1 MIEPNDI
8 FVRRAFALGRRA
20 PAALE
25 IGAVPDREY
34 GVGVVGI
41 DDEEHAASFTRPGR
55 RRRLRPAG
63 IPLRSRA
70 IDFLRDLDRE
80 SGRTTREHRGGPG
93 SAPREGTPPAPTKPR
108 RTQGRRAGC

>member
-8 FVRRAFALGRRA
+8 FVGRALALGRRA

-55 RRRLRPAG
+55 LHQLRPAG
-63 IPLRSRA
+63 IPLRTRA
-70 IDFLRDLDRE
+70 IDFLRDPDRE

-93 SAPREGTPPAPTKPR
+93 SARRDRSPRPPTRPRAPR
-108 RTQGRRAGC
+108 RKL

>member
-8 FVRRAFALGRRA
+8 FVGRALALGRRA

-55 RRRLRPAG
+55 LHQRRSAG
-63 IPLRSRA
+63 IPPRSRV

-80 SGRTTREHRGGPG
+80 SGRTTREHRAGPG
-93 SAPREGTPPAPTKPR
+93 SAPRPRAPPPPATQPRPAPTL
-108 RTQGRRAGC
+108 